1 MGNLARRKRR
11 RRIEDA
17 CATLR
22 QSDEPLEVQQL
33 AQNERAGA
41 FQSNHATV
49 SILGNTAPLRT
60 LRTPPAQAMIQRH
73 GNGEVQEIGR
83 RKRGGFQHT
92 QSTANNIYF
101 RNSVHVLE
109 STEQSDT
116 ILR

>member
-11 RRIEDA
+11 RRIEDE

-22 QSDEPLEVQQL
+22 QSDEPLEAQQL
-33 AQNERAGA
+33 AQNERADA
-41 FQSNHATV
+41 FQSNHGTV
-49 SILGNTAPLRT
+49 SILGNTVPHRA

-73 GNGEVQEIGR
+73 GYGEAQEIGR
-83 RKRGGFQHT
+83 RKRGGFQYT

-101 RNSVHVLE
+101 RHSVHVLE
-109 STEQSDT
+109 STKQSDT